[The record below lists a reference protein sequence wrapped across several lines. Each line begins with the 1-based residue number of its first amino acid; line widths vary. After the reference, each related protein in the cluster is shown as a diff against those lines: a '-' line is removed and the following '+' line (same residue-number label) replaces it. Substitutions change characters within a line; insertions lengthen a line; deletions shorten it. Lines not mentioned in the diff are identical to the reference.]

1 MPSRQSQL
9 QEDTIFRVLR
19 LLQDKPDVT
28 QRELAAHL
36 GMSLGGLNYC
46 LRALVDKG
54 LVATATLHN
63 DKSQRKNGYLL
74 TPAGLA
80 HRILL
85 TGRFLA
91 RKQRELEALQIEI
104 QDLTNEVQPPNRHPI
119 KERSSQFEDG
129 KQRGH
134 WGGDTAIGAAQN
146 QPAPLVARQSN
157 LTLLAGVPNQTA
169 DWVGRAIEPKP
180 KEFANPPAMD
190 RALVGKTYFADAYCR
205 CPMIGSM
212 AWHLLSS
219 LSSSSVS
226 RLSVP
231 RCLISMYGLS

>member
-54 LVATATLHN
+54 LVETATLHT
-63 DKSQRKNGYLL
+63 DKSQRKSAYLL

-91 RKQRELEALQIEI
+91 RKQRELEALR
-104 QDLTNEVQPPNRHPI
+104 LEVQVLADEVQAHDGYPIPPGI
-119 KERSSQFEDG
+119 QIQFSQ
-129 KQRGH
+129 
-134 WGGDTAIGAAQN
+134 
-146 QPAPLVARQSN
+146 
-157 LTLLAGVPNQTA
+157 
-169 DWVGRAIEPKP
+169 
-180 KEFANPPAMD
+180 
-190 RALVGKTYFADAYCR
+190 
-205 CPMIGSM
+205 
-212 AWHLLSS
+212 
-219 LSSSSVS
+219 
-226 RLSVP
+226 
-231 RCLISMYGLS
+231 

>member
-46 LRALVDKG
+46 LRALVEKG
-54 LVATATLHN
+54 LVANATLNN

-91 RKQRELEALQIEI
+91 RKQRELEALQLEI
-104 QDLTNEVQPPNRHPI
+104 QVLADEVQAHDGYPIPPGLQL
-119 KERSSQFEDG
+119 QF
-129 KQRGH
+129 
-134 WGGDTAIGAAQN
+134 
-146 QPAPLVARQSN
+146 
-157 LTLLAGVPNQTA
+157 
-169 DWVGRAIEPKP
+169 PK
-180 KEFANPPAMD
+180 
-190 RALVGKTYFADAYCR
+190 
-205 CPMIGSM
+205 
-212 AWHLLSS
+212 
-219 LSSSSVS
+219 
-226 RLSVP
+226 
-231 RCLISMYGLS
+231 